1 MHWLSETCRHV
12 FPGGARLSNEGE
24 TNIKQVH
31 ASVNVSNILIESVP
45 PSTVLAQAIL
55 AQEGVLLV
63 CGLSAF
69 FFASL
74 KHQCAWV
81 VADGSPS
88 TLQQGGCRSS
98 EDPAHHQ
105 CSGHELDS
113 SPVSLFSTV
122 HVSHQRTHK
131 SLADGV
137 RSGPGSIP
145 RR

>member
-1 MHWLSETCRHV
+1 MTD
-12 FPGGARLSNEGE
+12 AR
-24 TNIKQVH
+24 QVMSRMRV
-31 ASVNVSNILIESVP
+31 ASRSHFGSSHFGSRLEEFSLCVVLVP
-45 PSTVLAQAIL
+45 
-55 AQEGVLLV
+55 
-63 CGLSAF
+63 